1 MTFIEFNEYR
11 DNQVQ
16 DEEYYQYELQPE
28 EQLSQDVY
36 EILNRY
42 QEERRRATIR
52 TDIDMINNDR
62 ESFYSNL
69 QNSINALFTIMSALN
84 MAILFSHNR
93 EYLLVE
99 LEKRIVECESY
110 YSNHIPL
117 FSNIISMAKE
127 LSNSERQNGWIDR
140 DD

>member
-117 FSNIISMAKE
+117 FSNIIANE
-127 LSNSERQNGWIDR
+127 QVYC
-140 DD
+140 